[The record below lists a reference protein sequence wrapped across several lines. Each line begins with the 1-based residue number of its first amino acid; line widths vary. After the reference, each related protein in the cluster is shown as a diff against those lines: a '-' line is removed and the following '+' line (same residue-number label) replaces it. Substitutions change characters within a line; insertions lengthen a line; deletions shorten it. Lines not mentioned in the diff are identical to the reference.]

1 MPATVEKTDK
11 TQTASL
17 KVPPHSLEA
26 ERSVI
31 GGLLLEN
38 EMWEQVIEKVSLDD
52 FYRKEH
58 RLIFEEMRNLS
69 SQDVPLDVITLNDAL
84 EKKGTLSQVGG
95 LAYLSELVQ
104 NTPTVANICA
114 YADIVRE
121 RSILRQLLSVARDVA
136 DQVYNLEGE
145 KSQTLLDEA
154 EQRVFAIAEQGARQV
169 NGPIGVKDIMPE
181 VVEQLDTLMQSEG
194 GVTGHKTGYL
204 DLDQMTSGLQPA
216 DLIIVAGRPSSGK
229 TTFAMNIGEN
239 LAMDADKPVLVF
251 SMEMPKESILIRS
264 LSSFSRVDQATIRSG
279 QMTDQD
285 WSRIFSTVSIV
296 SERMNMYID
305 DTPALSPTELRARA
319 RRIARDHGG
328 LSLVVVD
335 YLQLMQVP
343 GNTEGRVSEVSEIS
357 RGLKALAKELNVPVI
372 AASQLSRKVEER
384 TDKRPMMSDLRE
396 SGAIEQD
403 ADVIMFIYRD
413 EVYNPNS
420 EHKGTAEI
428 IIGKQR
434 NGPIGMVRLT
444 FQGQYCRFDDYA
456 AMRVN

>member
-1 MPATVEKTDK
+1 MSTEQPRAEKTD
-11 TQTASL
+11 TTAL

-31 GGLLLEN
+31 GGLILES
-38 EMWEQVIEKVSLDD
+38 EMWEQVVEKVSTDD

-58 RLIFEEMRNLS
+58 RIIFAEMAALAAY
-69 SQDVPLDVITLNDAL
+69 DTPLDVITLSDAL
-84 EKKGTLSQVGG
+84 EKKGRLNQVGG
-95 LAYLSELVQ
+95 LAYLSELAQ
-104 NTPTVANICA
+104 NTPTVANVSA
-114 YADIVRE
+114 YAEIVRE
-121 RSILRQLLSVARDVA
+121 RSVLRQLLTVARDVA
-136 DQVYNLEGE
+136 DKVYNLEGE
-145 KSQTLLDEA
+145 KSQTLLDDA
-154 EQRVFAIAEQGARQV
+154 EKRVFAIAEQGSRQV
-169 NGPIGVKDIMPE
+169 NGPVGVKDIMPD

-194 GVTGHKTGYL
+194 GITGYQTGYA

-239 LAMDADKPVLVF
+239 LAMDAEKPVLVF

-264 LSSFSRVDQATIRSG
+264 LSSFSRVDQAVIRSG

-319 RRIARDHGG
+319 RRVARDYGG
-328 LSLVVVD
+328 LSLIVVD

-343 GNTEGRVSEVSEIS
+343 GNKEGRVSEVSEIS

-420 EHKGTAEI
+420 EFKGTAEI

-456 AMRVN
+456 PMRMN